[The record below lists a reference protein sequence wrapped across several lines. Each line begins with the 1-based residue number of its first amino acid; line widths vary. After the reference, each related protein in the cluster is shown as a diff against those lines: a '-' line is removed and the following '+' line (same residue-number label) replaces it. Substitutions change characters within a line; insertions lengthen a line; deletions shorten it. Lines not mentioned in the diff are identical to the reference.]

1 MFPCSYCERS
11 YQSNAT
17 RRKHERKD
25 HNANIPVLRREA
37 IPAKCEKCGVKVRGS
52 RVPKKDKPDTV
63 VYHGR
68 GLCQSCYSHENKTKN
83 KREDTYPCRSC
94 GRTLRPWGKTV
105 ADMPGTLSHAGDHL
119 CHRCWKH
126 KKRSGNAHYTPEAE
140 RIDLTAASKVRRLVE
155 ARYTGSQQ
163 KYMLDILGIGGDL

>member
-1 MFPCSYCERS
+1 MYPCSHCDRT
-11 YQSNAT
+11 YQANAT
-17 RRKHERKD
+17 LRKHERKFHHLD
-25 HNANIPVLRREA
+25 IPPLRRA
-37 IPAKCEKCGVKVRGS
+37 QVPDHCEKCHVKVRGS
-52 RVPKKDKPDTV
+52 RERKQDKPDTV
-63 VYHGR
+63 VYHGQ
-68 GLCQSCYSHENKTKN
+68 GLCQSCYSHQTKKKS

-126 KKRSGNAHYTPEAE
+126 KKRSGSAHYTPEAE
-140 RIDLTAASKVRRLVE
+140 RIDLTAATKVRRLVE